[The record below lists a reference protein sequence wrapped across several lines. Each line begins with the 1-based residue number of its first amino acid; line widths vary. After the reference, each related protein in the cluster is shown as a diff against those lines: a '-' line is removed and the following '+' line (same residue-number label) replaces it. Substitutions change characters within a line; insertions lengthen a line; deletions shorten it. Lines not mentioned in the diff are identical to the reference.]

1 MKSYKK
7 TRMLRLFVPFV
18 FLMLPLAAVSGEQQK
33 KINIGVGTYGLVVVN
48 DSSVLDD
55 DQLSGYTMSG
65 QYAFSELFALRA
77 AWYAL
82 DHQDFTN
89 IDVQGFDLVA
99 YIGAGMISTGF
110 KVYGGGGYYSESWE
124 ISGNSELIN
133 GLQLSGGL
141 GYNWQNAGLDFVFA
155 LRQTSDYEDVLA
167 GTGIAVDA
175 AASATLIVSARF

>member
-1 MKSYKK
+1 MKNYKK
-7 TRMLRLFVPFV
+7 THMLGFLVPFV
-18 FLMLPLAAVSGEQQK
+18 LLMLPLSASGEQQK

-65 QYAFSELFALRA
+65 QYGFSDMFALRA

-82 DHQDFTN
+82 DHRDFTN

-99 YIGAGMISTGF
+99 YIGGGMISTGF
-110 KVYGGGGYYSESWE
+110 KIYGGGGYYSENWE
-124 ISGNSELIN
+124 ISGNSESFK

-141 GYNWQNAGLDFVFA
+141 GYNWQNAGLDFVLA
-155 LRQTSDYEDVLA
+155 LRQTSDYENALA
-167 GTGIAVDA
+167 TTATAIDA